1 METLI
6 RSLILGFC
14 LTVAFADSARGQR
27 RDETGLLLLETA
39 ASSTWPMIP
48 LIRPEEDYTP
58 LLLGAGIGALIGG
71 AVLCPIMSGSDTA
84 CAGWVV
90 TGGLLGALAGSLLLR
105 ANLASLVLLI

>member
-1 METLI
+1 MEILI

-27 RDETGLLLLETA
+27 VGETDLLL
-39 ASSTWPMIP
+39 
-48 LIRPEEDYTP
+48 P

-71 AVLCPIMSGSDTA
+71 MVLCPIMSGSDTA

-90 TGGLLGALAGSLLLR
+90 AGGLLGALAGSLL
-105 ANLASLVLLI
+105 